1 MSEGPLNVLRSR
13 ATMEVNGAIYTFPNT
28 FLRKKK
34 KKKVAEQDVAK
45 IAMKHISKKIRDK
58 GFPLVLEVCYVMTAN
73 L

>member
-13 ATMEVNGAIYTFPNT
+13 ATMEVNGATYTFPNT

-34 KKKVAEQDVAK
+34 KKVVEQDIAK
-45 IAMKHISKKIRDK
+45 IAMKHISKKIRDE
-58 GFPLVLEVCYVMTAN
+58 GFPLVLEVCYVMMAN